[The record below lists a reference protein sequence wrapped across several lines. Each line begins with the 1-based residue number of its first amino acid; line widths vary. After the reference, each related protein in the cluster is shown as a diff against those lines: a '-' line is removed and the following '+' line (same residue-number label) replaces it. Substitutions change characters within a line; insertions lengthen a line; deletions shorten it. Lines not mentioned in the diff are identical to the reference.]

1 MSGIAAM
8 ITGFD
13 RRQEMIDFGRPYT
26 MGFKD
31 ALMYGIDYRDYEK
44 VSTLPTGVPLVAVAG
59 VWGDY
64 ANIRCLF
71 MTEDGRGYLRNISWR
86 GGQYIIRELEVNAKE
101 IEVGRIFTII
111 G

>member
-1 MSGIAAM
+1 MTI
-8 ITGFD
+8 FD
-13 RRQEMIDFGRPYT
+13 RPYT

-44 VSTLPTGVPLVAVAG
+44 VSRLPEGVPLMAVAG

-71 MTEDGRGYLRNISWR
+71 VDEAGNRYLRNISGR
-86 GGQYIIRELEVNAKE
+86 GGEYVIRELGVNAKE
-101 IEVGRIFTII
+101 IGAGAVFVVSE
-111 G
+111 